1 MRGNPRPFAHRPL
14 PSIMIAMWRGTF
26 LLLADIVAVRN
37 LWNLSARGKFC
48 RSANSKSKVQKK
60 VGTTESQAL
69 ITIQGLE
76 KAGSKVAFPCVLL
89 LHGQRQR
96 AALNLF

>member
-1 MRGNPRPFAHRPL
+1 M
-14 PSIMIAMWRGTF
+14 
-26 LLLADIVAVRN
+26 
-37 LWNLSARGKFC
+37 
-48 RSANSKSKVQKK
+48 
-60 VGTTESQAL
+60 GTTESQAL
-69 ITIQGLE
+69 ITIEGLE